1 MKLNLFYYIYRTM
14 NKSTLLYISWIIVV
28 ILWNFCYPGAKP
40 IYDVFVAI
48 FLSIIVKTFQVYW
61 VNR

>member
-1 MKLNLFYYIYRTM
+1 M
-14 NKSTLLYISWIIVV
+14 NKSTLLYISWVMVV

-48 FLSIIVKTFQVYW
+48 FLSIIVKKFQVYW